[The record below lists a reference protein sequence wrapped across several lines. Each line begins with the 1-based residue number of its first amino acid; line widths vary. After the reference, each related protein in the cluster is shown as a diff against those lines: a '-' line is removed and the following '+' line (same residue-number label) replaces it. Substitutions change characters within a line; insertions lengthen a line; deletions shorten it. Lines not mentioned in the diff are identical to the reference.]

1 MKVQSEDIA
10 GLLLDRGASA
20 LAVDAY
26 GARPSTELIKG
37 FYNGVSPLVSAAC
50 YAEREALEIL
60 LGRGA
65 AINAQRDDDGYTALH
80 RACWRAC
87 QGKSESAKGN
97 DGRTALPCTLDPGE
111 VDFFPT
117 NLKSPLVWS

>member
-1 MKVQSEDIA
+1 MKVQSEDMA

-26 GARPSTELIKG
+26 GARPSTELIKV
-37 FYNGVSPLVSAAC
+37 FYQGVSPLVSAAY

-65 AINAQRDDDGYTALH
+65 AINAQRDDDG
-80 RACWRAC
+80 
-87 QGKSESAKGN
+87 GGS
-97 DGRTALPCTLDPGE
+97 LPHTQ
-111 VDFFPT
+111 T
-117 NLKSPLVWS
+117 NLYSFCVLGYL